1 VKTSWHETTV
11 APAGTHHLHRGL
23 PFYEPRFLEVL
34 SFHAPGI
41 ATVRDSRG
49 AFHIGIDGVP
59 LYSHRFRRTFGFY
72 EGRATVMAEDGAYPI
87 DESGRAV
94 SAERFAWCGNF
105 QSGRCP
111 ARDFDGCYFHLTREG
126 LAAYP
131 ERWRYAGDFRE
142 GAAVVQTDSG
152 MHHHIDA
159 EGKPRGAGE
168 YLDLDVFHK
177 GFARARDAY
186 GWFHLR
192 RDGTPA
198 YRRRFA
204 AIEPFYNGQAR
215 CESHDGALVVIDE
228 EGRDIL
234 ALRPPLRSPF
244 ASLSG
249 DLVGFWRTQTLA
261 AAVELGVPDSL
272 PGSVEGVARATGL
285 PLSSAHRLLRAL
297 GELGTVDRDGND
309 HWHLT
314 AKGEPLR
321 SGHPRSLAHAAL
333 EYAGFMVDRWRQLP
347 EALRQGA
354 TWRPPNF
361 FDEVAGAPELR
372 VAHHR
377 TLASYAD
384 HDYRP
389 LAAAVELDGVQRL
402 VDAGGGHG
410 VLLQLLLERAPD
422 LRGVLL
428 DRPEVVREAR
438 FPAGIDERVERRAAT
453 FFAPWDLGCCDAV
466 VLARVLHDWPDPEAL
481 QVLRRA
487 RESVGPGGRLFVA
500 EMVME
505 EHANAGALCDLHLL
519 AVTGGRERTR
529 REFDELLAAG
539 GFRLRQVKTLPS
551 VVSLLV
557 AESE

>member
-1 VKTSWHETTV
+1 VRIDWQETTL
-11 APAGTHHLHRGL
+11 AAAGTHHLHQGL

-41 ATVRDSRG
+41 AAVRDSSG
-49 AFHIGIDGVP
+49 AFHVGLDGAP
-59 LYSHRFRRTFGFY
+59 LYPQRYQRTFGFY
-72 EGRATVMAEDGAYPI
+72 EGRATVMASDGAHPI
-87 DESGRAV
+87 GGSGGAV

-105 QSGRCP
+105 QAGRCTV
-111 ARDFDGCYFHLTREG
+111 RGFDGRYFHLTRAG
-126 LAAYP
+126 VAAYP
-131 ERWRYAGDFRE
+131 DRWRYAGDFRE
-142 GAAVVQTDSG
+142 SAAVVQADSG
-152 MHHHIDA
+152 LHHHIDPD
-159 EGKPRGAGE
+159 GKPRGAGE

-177 GFARARDAY
+177 GFARARDSD

-192 RDGTPA
+192 SDGAPA
-198 YRRRFA
+198 YRRRFS

-228 EGRDIL
+228 EGRDVL
-234 ALRPPLRSPF
+234 ALRPPLRSSF

-261 AAVELGVPDSL
+261 AAVELGIPDSL
-272 PGSVEGVARATGL
+272 PGSVESVAEATGL
-285 PLSSAHRLLRAL
+285 PTASLHRLLHAL
-297 GELGTVDRDGND
+297 GELGAVERDGD
-309 HWHLT
+309 DLWRLS
-314 AKGEPLR
+314 AKGEPLH

-333 EYAGFMVDRWRQLP
+333 EYAGIMGDRWRRLP

-354 TWRPPNF
+354 AWRPPDF

-389 LAAAVELDGVQRL
+389 LAAAVELDGVERL

-410 VLLQLLLERAPD
+410 VLLQMLLERAPD

-438 FPAGIDERVERRAAT
+438 FPEGMDQRIELRAGT
-453 FFAPWDLGCCDAV
+453 FFAPWDFGRCDAV

-481 QVLRRA
+481 QLLRRA

-500 EMVME
+500 EMVLDE
-505 EHANAGALCDLHLL
+505 RAHAGALCDLHLL

-529 REFDELLAAG
+529 REFDVLLAAG
-539 GFRLRQVKTLPS
+539 GFRLRQVKPLPS

-557 AESE
+557 AEAA